1 MKESVPPKWFV
12 RNRLKLR
19 QLLLVSALGESGNL
33 RRAAAQL
40 AMTQP
45 TATKLLRELEHSMGV
60 KLFERSRRGM
70 AATLCGQSMVRHAR
84 SLLAGLDAARDE
96 IGAISEGAS
105 GRLVVGTMVSTAPV
119 LLPRSLAALT
129 AAKPGLR
136 ISILEA
142 THDMLV
148 AALKR
153 GEIDVMLGR
162 VMGGAEMDELESE
175 VLYRDEF
182 RVVCGPRHP
191 LGSAKRVRLPQLAR
205 ERWILPP
212 PTTPLRQRLDILFM
226 TQAGER
232 PQHALESVSLL
243 TNLTLLQETRMLGVM
258 PADVAQH
265 FARNGLLKVL
275 PVPLPELFGP
285 VALIT
290 AANRPRPPAVAAL
303 IEELRGAARTLRA
316 YERTG

>member
-12 RNRLKLR
+12 RNRVKLR
-19 QLLLVSALGESGNL
+19 QLLLVTALGESGNL

-45 TATKLLRELEHSMGV
+45 TATKLLRELEHSRGV

-70 AATLCGQSMVRHAR
+70 APTLYGESMVRHAR
-84 SLLAGLDAARDE
+84 ALLTGLDAARDE
-96 IGAISEGAS
+96 IGAISEGAT
-105 GRLVVGTMVSTAPV
+105 GRLVIGTMVSTAPV
-119 LLPRSLAALT
+119 LLPRALAALM
-129 AAKPGLR
+129 ADRPGLR

-153 GEIDVMLGR
+153 GEVDVMLGR
-162 VMGGAEMDELESE
+162 VMGGAEMDELECE
-175 VLYRDEF
+175 LLYRDEF
-182 RVVCGPRHP
+182 RVVCGPGHP
-191 LGSAKRVRLPQLAR
+191 LAASRRGLRLSSLAR

-232 PQHALESVSLL
+232 PRHALESVSLL
-243 TNLTLLQETRMLGVM
+243 TNLTLLQETHMLGVM

-265 FARNGLLKVL
+265 FARNGLLRVL
-275 PVPLPELFGP
+275 PVPLRDLFGP

-290 AANRPRPPAVAAL
+290 PANRPRPPAVAAL
-303 IEELRGAARTLRA
+303 IAALRDTARTS
-316 YERTG
+316 